1 MRKINKGP
9 EPVKWKQY
17 RKTPGVKYQSIP
29 ELRDSLL
36 KEQGYICAYCMRK
49 VPHKDKNSTEDS
61 RIEHIKCRE
70 KYPEE
75 ELVYSNMV
83 ICCPGAINS
92 DFHCDKKKGTEDI
105 SFTPF
110 DQCFIDSLS
119 YSSSNGKIKSSV
131 SEWDTEIDKVLNLNN
146 TLLKKNRLEVLDAV
160 IHELKKKKSWRK
172 GTIDKLLASWNNLDD
187 NGQLKPYNGIVVW
200 YLRKKLKNI

>member
-1 MRKINKGP
+1 
-9 EPVKWKQY
+9 
-17 RKTPGVKYQSIP
+17 
-29 ELRDSLL
+29 
-36 KEQGYICAYCMRK
+36 MRK

-200 YLRKKLKNI
+200 YLRKKLKSI

>member
-9 EPVKWKQY
+9 EPIKWKQY

-131 SEWDTEIDKVLNLNN
+131 SEWDREIDKVLNLNN

-172 GTIDKLLASWNNLDD
+172 GTIEKLLASWNNLDEEG
-187 NGQLKPYNGIVVW
+187 NFKPYNGIVVW
-200 YLRKKLKNI
+200 YLRKKLKSV